1 MASLAAVE
9 PNRVRVFHGELRPRE
24 GLLVFSHWHTDTT
37 KNESETP

>member
-24 GLLVFSHWHTDTT
+24 RLLVFSHWHTDTT